1 MSGVNGGASD
11 AYKTSSKDRKI
22 ENKLAKLPMTHGG
35 FIYFKARTQHNKK
48 AKKSNKKKGK

>member
-1 MSGVNGGASD
+1 MSGMDKVSAVKNGDSD
-11 AYKTSSKDRKI
+11 KKT
-22 ENKLAKLPMTHGG
+22 EHKLSKLPMTHGG